1 MRVSSNQ
8 IQINML
14 DNLQQG
20 FREYGRLD
28 RQIATGKRI
37 LQPSD
42 DPIGSVRLLG
52 LQKEQASME
61 QYQKNIFNAKT
72 QLSQAEVQ
80 LDSMTNLLMRARDL
94 TELAATG
101 SLTYEDRQGVAQE
114 LASLRDGLL
123 DFANA
128 RNEAGSSL
136 FAGSQVDKKTLVK
149 DAATGS
155 YLYQGDSLAREVAVG
170 KGVMVT
176 VNETADRL
184 FTAHGDY
191 FKQLDDFIKVLET
204 ETGSVNAQAG
214 AMLDRSKVLQ
224 DDIGAMQG
232 RIGARV
238 NLLDQ
243 VDSAHTEMK
252 TYSKEV
258 SNQIASLDYAEA
270 ATQQSHVLMALQVQ
284 QQAFAKIN
292 SLSLFNYIP

>member
-8 IQINML
+8 IQLNML

-80 LDSMTNLLMRARDL
+80 LDSMTNLLMRVRDL

-149 DAATGS
+149 DAASGS
-155 YLYQGDSLAREVAVG
+155 YLYQGDTLAREVAVG

-191 FKQLDDFIKVLET
+191 FKQLDDFIQVLQT
-204 ETGSVNAQAG
+204 ETGSVNVQAG

-224 DDIGAMQG
+224 DDIGAMLG

-243 VDSAHTEMK
+243 VDSAHAEMK

>member
-8 IQINML
+8 IQLNML

-42 DPIGSVRLLG
+42 DAIGSVRLLG

-101 SLTYEDRQGVAQE
+101 SLAYEDRQGVAQE

-149 DAATGS
+149 DVASGN
-155 YLYQGDSLAREVAVG
+155 YLYQGDTLAREVAVG

-191 FKQLDDFIKVLET
+191 FKQLDDFIQVLET

-214 AMLDRSKVLQ
+214 AMLDRNKVLQ
-224 DDIGAMQG
+224 DDIGSMLG

-238 NLLDQ
+238 NLLEQ